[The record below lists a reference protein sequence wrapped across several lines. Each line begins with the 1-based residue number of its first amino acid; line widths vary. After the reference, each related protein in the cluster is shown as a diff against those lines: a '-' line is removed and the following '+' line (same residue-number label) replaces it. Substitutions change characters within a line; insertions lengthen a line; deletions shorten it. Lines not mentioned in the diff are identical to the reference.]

1 MIIVHIAVQKQ
12 RNCQKGILNTADEI
26 SFILEERKM
35 YKGIDTTTGK
45 WVYGEIYP
53 HNEQRF
59 ILSVDGYIHEVRPDT
74 IIVCEDENNG

>member
-1 MIIVHIAVQKQ
+1 MSNKQ
-12 RNCQKGILNTADEI
+12 QYKLAFSVLQTSSEL
-26 SFILEERKM
+26 SLEERKM

-74 IIVCEDENNG
+74 IIVCADEEDENNG